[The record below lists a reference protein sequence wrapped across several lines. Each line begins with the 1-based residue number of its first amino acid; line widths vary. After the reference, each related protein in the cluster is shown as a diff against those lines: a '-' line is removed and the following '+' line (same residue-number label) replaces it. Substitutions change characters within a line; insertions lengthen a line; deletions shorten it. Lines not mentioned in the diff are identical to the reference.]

1 MTSVSEGNV
10 MFKRVL
16 PLALVATIVSWVA
29 APAALAS
36 PRGRRSAATITASFA
51 DSCRDFVTH
60 SSKDI
65 SHVAFHFA
73 DGRVVK
79 DERICGH
86 DYAIDGDAGDE
97 IAFAIVKSGTTSEQ
111 FDCEPTNGPPTALL
125 EIQTPP
131 VDQVLEHCYE
141 FFAGGLSC
149 EQSSPRTD
157 WTGRR
162 DIPDAGG
169 SESGFFH
176 WGCGGFSDYSQCPM
190 TITFR
195 GIGSHDPDGD
205 IASWSLDFGD
215 GTSVSGSWSTPPTEV
230 THEYLRGPRR
240 DLYCTGYGTYGS
252 NVCLVTLTVTD
263 SAGQSHSDAIVMAF
277 LDQAPD

>member
-1 MTSVSEGNV
+1 MW
-10 MFKRVL
+10 KRVL
-16 PLALVATIVSWVA
+16 PLAL
-29 APAALAS
+29 AALLVALVAVPS
-36 PRGRRSAATITASFA
+36 AHAGSRHRSRRSAATITASFA
-51 DSCRDFVTH
+51 DSCRDFATH

-65 SHVAFHFA
+65 SHVVFHYA

-86 DYAIDGDAGDE
+86 DYAVDGEAGDE
-97 IAFAIVKSGTTSEQ
+97 IEFATVKSGTTTEQ
-111 FDCEPTNGPPTALL
+111 FDCEQSNGAPTALL

-131 VDQVLEHCYE
+131 IEQTFDTCYD

-149 EQSSPRTD
+149 EQSRPRTD
-157 WTGRR
+157 WTGRSE
-162 DIPDAGG
+162 IPDAGG

-176 WGCGGFSDYSQCPM
+176 WGCGGFSDYSECPM
-190 TITFR
+190 AITFR

-215 GTSVSGSWSTPPTEV
+215 GTSVSGNWSTPPTEV
-230 THEYLRGPRR
+230 THEYLRGPLR
-240 DLYCTGYGTYGS
+240 DLYCTGYGTFGS

-263 SAGQSHSDAIVMAF
+263 SAGQSHSDAIVMGF